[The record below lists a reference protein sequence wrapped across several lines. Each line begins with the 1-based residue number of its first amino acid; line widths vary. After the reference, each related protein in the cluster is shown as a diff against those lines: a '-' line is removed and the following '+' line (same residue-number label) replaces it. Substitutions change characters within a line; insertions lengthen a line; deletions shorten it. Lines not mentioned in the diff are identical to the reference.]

1 MQGNAWARIS
11 SLDLCYEHSP
21 TKIVA
26 NRNCQ
31 EIKLA
36 GLQVGPFEE
45 GNEYEV
51 YNWLASE
58 LEKNGVAHL
67 REDEGLNMAKLNKL
81 QWSERVQSVG
91 QISSLPEHF
100 YPRLREYLE
109 SLNKDAARTPQK
121 MLENEK
127 ARQLSLDIL
136 NSRLRKIVS
145 IASAPAQTE
154 QTLKN
159 LTAEERLLYGQLYM
173 FINQWRTRILEYEG
187 KNE

>member
-1 MQGNAWARIS
+1 VPVNVSGRIS
-11 SLDLCYEHSP
+11 TLDFCYEHSL
-21 TKIVA
+21 TKVVA

-36 GLQVGPFEE
+36 GLQVGPYEE

-58 LEKNGVAHL
+58 LEKNGVVHL
-67 REDEGLNMAKLNKL
+67 REDEGLNMAKLNKF
-81 QWSERVQSVG
+81 QWSERVQSAG

-100 YPRLREYLE
+100 YPRLREYLA
-109 SLNKDAARTPQK
+109 SLKKDAARTPQK

-127 ARQLSLDIL
+127 AYQLALDIL

-154 QTLKN
+154 QTLRN
-159 LTAEERLLYGQLYM
+159 LTAEERFLYGQLHT
-173 FINQWRTRILEYEG
+173 FINHWRTQILEYKG
-187 KNE
+187 KDE

>member
-1 MQGNAWARIS
+1 MPGNVSARIG
-11 SLDLCYEHSP
+11 SLDFCYEHSL

-26 NRNCQ
+26 NRNYE

-58 LEKNGVAHL
+58 LEKSGVVHL
-67 REDEGLNMAKLNKL
+67 REDESLNMAKLNKL
-81 QWSERVQSVG
+81 QWSERVQSAG
-91 QISSLPEHF
+91 QISSLPQHF
-100 YPRLREYLE
+100 YPRLREYLA
-109 SLNKDAARTPQK
+109 SLKKDAAKTPQK

-127 ARQLSLDIL
+127 ARQLTLDIL

-154 QTLKN
+154 QTLRN
-159 LTAEERLLYGQLYM
+159 LTAEERFLYGQLYTL
-173 FINQWRTRILEYEG
+173 IGQWRTHILEYEG
-187 KNE
+187 KDE